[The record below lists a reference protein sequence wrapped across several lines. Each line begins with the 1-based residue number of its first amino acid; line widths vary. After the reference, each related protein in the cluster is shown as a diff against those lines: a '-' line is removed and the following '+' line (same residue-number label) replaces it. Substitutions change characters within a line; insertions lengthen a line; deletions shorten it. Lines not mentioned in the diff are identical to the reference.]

1 MEANDRTPTLE
12 LDRIRNFAII
22 AHIDHG
28 KSTLADRLLD
38 LTQTVP
44 ERERVAQYLDKM
56 DLERERGITIKA
68 QTARMRYRGADGKDY
83 VFNLI
88 DTPGHVDFHY
98 EVSRSLAACEGV
110 LLVVDAAQG
119 VQAQTVANAEIAFAN
134 DLEIILVMN
143 KVDLQS
149 ADVERAKKDVE
160 DIVGIDASEALA
172 ISAKSGLGVPAVL
185 EAIVARVPPPKGDR
199 SAPLRALVFDS
210 WYDAYQG
217 VVLLVR
223 IFDGEITPRRRIQ
236 LMATR
241 DTYDL
246 ALLGAMMP
254 EIVPIKSAGPG
265 EVAVLTAAI
274 RDPRAV
280 QIGDTV
286 TDADRPAVTPLPGF
300 ERLKAMVWSGLY
312 PADPGGYDALRTAID
327 KLRLNDSSFSAEP
340 ETSEALGFGF
350 RCGYLGLLHMDIAQ
364 ERLEREY
371 GLDLVITAPTVVY
384 RVERKDGTEIEI
396 HRPSDLPEPAEIEV
410 ILEPRILAQ
419 IHTPTEHLGAVMKL
433 CQERRGMQRDL
444 AIHNE
449 RRAVIRYEMPLA
461 EVVTDFHDRL
471 KSATRGYASMDYEF
485 LDYRAEKLVK
495 VDILVNG
502 DMVDA
507 LSIVCHH
514 DAAYRR
520 GVAALRA
527 MKEKIPRQMFE
538 VAVQAAIGPRVIA
551 RVNVKAM
558 RKNVTAKCYGGD
570 ITRKKKL
577 LERQKE
583 GKRRMKR
590 LGRVEIPQEAFLAVL
605 ATGDEE

>member
-1 MEANDRTPTLE
+1 MEANDRKRVVELE
-12 LDRIRNFAII
+12 RIRNFAII

-28 KSTLADRLLD
+28 KSTLADRLLER
-38 LTQTVP
+38 TQTVA
-44 ERERVAQYLDKM
+44 ERDRVAQYLDKM
-56 DLERERGITIKA
+56 ELERERGITIKA
-68 QTARMRYRGADGKDY
+68 QTARMRYRAADGQDY
-83 VFNLI
+83 TLNLI

-110 LLVVDAAQG
+110 ILVVDAAQG
-119 VQAQTVANAEIAFAN
+119 VQAQTVANAEIAFAA
-134 DLEIILVMN
+134 DLEIILVLN
-143 KVDLQS
+143 KVDLPS
-149 ADVERAKKDVE
+149 ADIDRAKKDVE
-160 DIVGIDASEALA
+160 DIVGIDASNAIA
-172 ISAKSGLGVPAVL
+172 ISAKSGLGIDDVL

-199 SAPLRALVFDS
+199 TAPPRALVFDS

-223 IFDGEITPRRRIQ
+223 VFEGEFLPRQRIQ
-236 LMATR
+236 LMSTR
-241 DTYDL
+241 DSYDL

-254 EIVPIKSAGPG
+254 EVVPVRSAGPG

-286 TDADRPAVTPLPGF
+286 TDANNPAQKPLPGF
-300 ERLKAMVWSGLY
+300 QRLKPMVWSGLY

-371 GLDLVITAPTVVY
+371 DLDLVITAPTVVY
-384 RVERKDGTEIEI
+384 RVQKKDGTEFEI
-396 HRPSDLPEPAEIEV
+396 HRPSDLPEPNEIEV
-410 ILEPRILAQ
+410 ILEPQIIAQ
-419 IHTPTEHLGAVMKL
+419 IHTPTEHLGAVMGL
-433 CQERRGMQRDL
+433 CQDRRGVQRDL

-449 RRAVIRYEMPLA
+449 RRAVLRYELPLA
-461 EVVTDFHDRL
+461 EVVTDFYDRL
-471 KSATRGYASMDYEF
+471 KSATRGYASMDYELF
-485 LDYRAEKLVK
+485 DYRAEKLVK

-502 DMVDA
+502 EMVDA
-507 LSIVCHH
+507 LSIICHH

-527 MKEKIPRQMFE
+527 MKERIPRQMFE

-590 LGRVEIPQEAFLAVL
+590 LGRVDIPQEAFLAVL
-605 ATGDEE
+605 ATGDED